1 MAHTMATKRSL
12 DEGKIRAARKSQR
25 NNSKSIVRQQSN
37 RAHRKSVNEYMQ
49 SGQNRGDTR
58 MLWLAA
64 YNPEIDWEKGEVKMT
79 RCPPI
84 CGKKKQEIEGKKI
97 NRVEEE
103 EDKEMLKK
111 LVPKRFWRWKKV
123 FRKKEL
129 SQTSFSYISTN
140 SSTIPTV
147 SKPA

>member
-64 YNPEIDWEKGEVKMT
+64 YNPEIDWEKGEVKIT
-79 RCPPI
+79 WCPPMYRK
-84 CGKKKQEIEGKKI
+84 GKKQVEEKAVKKI
-97 NRVEEE
+97 KRN
-103 EDKEMLKK
+103 EDKEVLKK
-111 LVPKRFWRWKKV
+111 LVPKRFWKWKKV
-123 FRKKEL
+123 FGKKE
-129 SQTSFSYISTN
+129 SERM
-140 SSTIPTV
+140 PV
-147 SKPA
+147 